1 MSKSYIVINL
11 NKAESAESRLERSK
25 EQGRWVIFCILI
37 LIFFGANIR
46 VWMINSS
53 YNDIIDKKR
62 SEIGRLRL
70 EIEQLQS
77 RGKNLSK
84 DDILSFAELEQ
95 SRFLWA
101 SNMEELGEMT
111 PDDMVI
117 TGLRF
122 KRKKMIITGIALTFD
137 DRKDFEIID
146 EYLQTLKRNKKFSD
160 QFSRIKLEDYGRISI
175 RGQEIIRFE
184 FEASIKVRAIREFS

>member
-1 MSKSYIVINL
+1 MAKSYILINL
-11 NKAESAESRLERSK
+11 NKEESAETRIERSR
-25 EQGRWVIFCILI
+25 ERTRWAVFFVLI
-37 LIFFGANIR
+37 LIFLGANSR
-46 VWMINSS
+46 VLMINSG
-53 YNDIIDKKR
+53 YNDIIDKKK
-62 SEIGRLRL
+62 SEIGRLKAK
-70 EIEQLQS
+70 IEQLQS

-101 SNMEELGEMT
+101 SNMEELGKMT

-146 EYLQTLKRNKKFSD
+146 EYLQTLKRNKNFSE

-184 FEASIKVRAIREFS
+184 FEASIKVKAIKEFS

>member
-1 MSKSYIVINL
+1 
-11 NKAESAESRLERSK
+11 
-25 EQGRWVIFCILI
+25 
-37 LIFFGANIR
+37 
-46 VWMINSS
+46 
-53 YNDIIDKKR
+53 
-62 SEIGRLRL
+62 
-70 EIEQLQS
+70 
-77 RGKNLSK
+77 
-84 DDILSFAELEQ
+84 
-95 SRFLWA
+95 
-101 SNMEELGEMT
+101 MT

-146 EYLQTLKRNKKFSD
+146 EYLQTLKRNKNFSE

-184 FEASIKVRAIREFS
+184 FEASIKVKAIKEFS